1 MNLALTIWCNVKG
14 AVLRRFLNR
23 EAGSRNRVLAV
34 EIEGGLEIGKGVCF
48 GEWEWEWS
56 REL

>member
-1 MNLALTIWCNVKG
+1 VKG